1 MKITNFA
8 VKNYQFTLIIFLLFA
23 VVGVLTLFTMPRS
36 EDPTIHPPEY
46 LITVIYPGTSP
57 KDMEEQVV
65 KPIENKIYGLE
76 NIDKMLTTI
85 EDGVAVIQ
93 PKFKYGVDIDNKY
106 QQISTEINALKNSE
120 LPKDIYLIKIE
131 KISSSD
137 VKVLQAALVSDNVS
151 DKMLRDEADILKTRL
166 EKITNLKEVKYAGMP
181 EQEIRVDVQL
191 DKLAQLKIPLNIVIG
206 SLQSEAADIP
216 GGSINLESKVFNV
229 KTSGKLKNIE
239 DVANTV
245 IYNGNGKIIY
255 LKDVAEVSYKNQM
268 VNHITRVNGHRCV
281 LVTAAMKDNVNIA
294 KVQGEFLPILDEFSK
309 GLPPNIRLVK
319 TFDQATMVS
328 RRLGHLGFDF
338 ALAILLVVITLLPLG
353 FRASLIVMISIPLSL
368 ALGLIAMNLLGYS
381 LNQLSIVGLVVALGL
396 LVDDSIVVVE
406 NIERWLREGHSRKD
420 AILKGT
426 KQIGVAVVGCTATLV
441 IAFLPLAFLPDVAG
455 EFIRSLPMAVITSVL
470 ASMIVALTLVPF
482 IGSRILKTHTHGE
495 GNFFLKYLQKFLTY
509 SYRGIMPRA
518 LKWPKTTIGIS
529 LLLSGMAFFLF
540 TKTGFKLFPTSEK
553 PMFLINIKMP
563 LQADIPESDRVTKL
577 VENELTQHKEIV
589 YYTGNVG
596 KGNPQI
602 YYNIH
607 QQDIK
612 PDFAQIF
619 VQMDDEASPTS
630 KINLIKQLRQKFK
643 DFPYA
648 KIEVKDFEQG
658 TPIEA
663 NIVVRFFGDDP
674 DTLRALS
681 FKVEN
686 ILRSHPGTVY
696 INNELNT
703 YKSDVKITIDKE
715 KARTLGVLTS
725 DIDKLI
731 RMAVVGLTVGD
742 YIDDRGDS
750 RNVVITLA
758 RDKFSNLD
766 AFKNLY
772 VNNIQG
778 VPVLVNQIASISF
791 ETSPT
796 AINHFNKS
804 RFAKVTAL
812 TKENI
817 YANDVLKDIVPQLD
831 KLNMPAGYYYKL
843 SGEAESEGDALGGN
857 FLSVILLSTFLFI
870 GVLLL
875 QFKTFKGIIIV
886 LSIIPLG
893 ILGGVIML
901 LIAGYPMSLVSIIG
915 FIGLSGIQVKNS
927 LLLVDFTNQLRAE
940 GYSIDEA
947 INMAGETRFLPVVL
961 TSITAICGLIPLAL
975 NPNPLIAPLA
985 IVLIGGLISSTILS
999 RIVTPVM
1006 YKLIPPSIE
1015 ENNHAATIK
1024 QEEVHFNLQ
1033 PNN

>member
-57 KDMEEQVV
+57 NDMEEQVV

-76 NIDKMLTTI
+76 NIDKMLTTV
-85 EDGVAVIQ
+85 EDGVAAIQ
-93 PKFKYGVDIDNKY
+93 VKFKYGVDINNKY
-106 QQISTEINALKNSE
+106 QEISTEINALKNSE
-120 LPKDIYLIKIE
+120 LPKDIYLIKTE

-137 VKVLQAALVSDNVS
+137 VKIFQVALVSDNAS
-151 DKMLRDEADILKTRL
+151 DKLLRDEADILKTRL
-166 EKITNLKEVKYAGMP
+166 EKITNLKEVKYSGMP
-181 EQEIRVDVQL
+181 EQEIRIDVQL
-191 DKLAQLKIPLNIVIG
+191 DKLAQLKIPLNIVVG

-216 GGSINLESKVFNV
+216 GGSINLDSKIFNV
-229 KTSGKLKNIE
+229 KTSGKFKNID
-239 DVANTV
+239 DVANTI
-245 IYNGNGKIIY
+245 IYNANGKIVY
-255 LKDVAEVSYKNQM
+255 LKDVAGVSYKNEM
-268 VNHITRVNGHRCV
+268 VKHITRVNGHRCV

-294 KVQGEFLPILDEFSK
+294 KVQKEFIPVVDEFSK
-309 GLPPNIRLVK
+309 GLPPNIRLAK
-319 TFDQATMVS
+319 SFDQATLVS
-328 RRLGHLGFDF
+328 QRLGHLGFDF
-338 ALAILLVVITLLPLG
+338 GLAILLVVITLLPLG

-368 ALGLIAMNLLGYS
+368 AIGLVALNLLGFS

-406 NIERWLREGHSRKD
+406 NIERWLREGHSRMD
-420 AILKGT
+420 AVLKGT
-426 KQIGVAVVGCTATLV
+426 KQIGIAVAGCTATLV
-441 IAFLPLAFLPDVAG
+441 IAFLPLAFLPDAPG
-455 EFIRSLPMAVITSVL
+455 EFMRSLPMAVITSVL

-482 IGSRILKTHTHGE
+482 MGSRILKTHTHGE
-495 GNFFLKYLQKFLTY
+495 GNFFLKQLQKFLTY

-518 LKWPKTTIGIS
+518 LKYPKTTIGIS
-529 LLLSGMAFFLF
+529 LVLSALAFFLF
-540 TKTGFKLFPTSEK
+540 TKAGFKLFPTSEK
-553 PMFLINIKMP
+553 PMFLVNIKMP

-577 VENELTQHKEIV
+577 VENELKQHKEIV
-589 YYTGNVG
+589 YYTSNVG

-602 YYNIH
+602 YYNVH
-607 QQDIK
+607 QQDVK
-612 PDFAQIF
+612 PDFAQVF
-619 VQMDDEASPTS
+619 VQLDDEASPGS
-630 KINLIKQLRQKFK
+630 KVALIKQLREKFK

-658 TPIEA
+658 PAIEA
-663 NIVVRFFGDDP
+663 NIVVRVFGEDP
-674 DTLRALS
+674 DTLRKLS
-681 FKVEN
+681 FKVED
-686 ILRSHPGTVY
+686 ILRNNPGTVY

-703 YKSDVKITIDKE
+703 YKSDVKITINRE

-725 DIDKLI
+725 DVDKVI
-731 RMAVVGLTVGD
+731 RLAVAGLTVGD

-778 VPVLVNQIASISF
+778 VPVLVNQIATIAF

-804 RFAKVTAL
+804 RFAKVTSL
-812 TKENI
+812 TKDNV

-831 KLNMPAGYYYKL
+831 SLKMPSGYYYKL

-857 FLSVILLSTFLFI
+857 FLSVILLSTFLFV

-893 ILGGVIML
+893 ILGGVVML
-901 LIAGYPMSLVSIIG
+901 LITGHPMSMVSIIG

-940 GYSIDEA
+940 GYSIDKA
-947 INMAGETRFLPVVL
+947 ITIAGETRFLPVVL

-975 NPNPLIAPLA
+975 NSNPLISPLA
-985 IVLIGGLISSTILS
+985 IVLIGGLISSTILA

-1015 ENNHAATIK
+1015 NI
-1024 QEEVHFNLQ
+1024 
-1033 PNN
+1033 

>member
-8 VKNYQFTLIIFLLFA
+8 VKNYQFTLVIFLLFA

-46 LITVIYPGTSP
+46 VITVIYPGTSP

-76 NIDKMLTTI
+76 SIDKILTTV

-93 PKFKYGVDIDNKY
+93 PKFKYGVDVDNKY
-106 QQISTEINALKNSE
+106 QEISTEINALKNSE
-120 LPKDIYLIKIE
+120 LPKDIYLIKTE

-137 VKVLQAALVSDNVS
+137 VKILQVALVSDNAS
-151 DKMLRDEADILKTRL
+151 GKLLRDEADILKTHL
-166 EKITNLKEVKYAGMP
+166 EKITNLKEVKYSGMP
-181 EQEIRVDVQL
+181 EQEIRIDVQL

-216 GGSINLESKVFNV
+216 GGSINLESKIFNV
-229 KTSGKLKNIE
+229 KTSGKFKNIE

-245 IYNGNGKIIY
+245 IYNASGKIIY
-255 LKDVAEVSYKNQM
+255 LKDVAEVSYKDET

-281 LVTAAMKDNVNIA
+281 LVTAAMKENVNIA
-294 KVQGEFLPILDEFSK
+294 NVQEEFLPVLEEFSK
-309 GLPPNIRLVK
+309 GLPSNIRLVK

-328 RRLGHLGFDF
+328 QRLGHLGFDF

-368 ALGLIAMNLLGYS
+368 ALGLIALNLLGYS

-406 NIERWLREGHSRKD
+406 NIERWLREGHSRMD

-426 KQIGVAVVGCTATLV
+426 KQIGIAVIGCTATLV

-509 SYRGIMPRA
+509 SYRGIMRRA

-529 LLLSGMAFFLF
+529 LILSVLAFFLF
-540 TKTGFKLFPTSEK
+540 TKAGFKLFPTSEK
-553 PMFLINIKMP
+553 PMFLVNIKMP

-577 VENELTQHKEIV
+577 VENELKQHKEIV
-589 YYTGNVG
+589 YYTSNVG

-602 YYNIH
+602 YYNVH
-607 QQDIK
+607 QQDVK
-612 PDFAQIF
+612 PDFAQVF
-619 VQMDDEASPTS
+619 VQMDNEASPDS
-630 KINLIKQLRQKFK
+630 KIDLIKRLRQRFK

-663 NIVVRFFGDDP
+663 NIVVRVFGEDP
-674 DTLRALS
+674 NKLRELS
-681 FKVEN
+681 FKVEDL
-686 ILRSHPGTVY
+686 LRKHPGTVY

-703 YKSDVKITIDKE
+703 YKSDVKIEINKE

-725 DIDKLI
+725 DIDKVI
-731 RMAVVGLTVGD
+731 RMAVAGLTVGD

-778 VPVLVNQIASISF
+778 VPVLVSQIATISF

-804 RFAKVTAL
+804 RFAKVTSL
-812 TKENI
+812 TKENV
-817 YANDVLKDIVPQLD
+817 YANDILKDIVPQLN
-831 KLNMPAGYYYKL
+831 KLEMPPGYYYKL
-843 SGEAESEGDALGGN
+843 SGEAESEGDTLGGN
-857 FLSVILLSTFLFI
+857 FLSVILLSAFLFV

-893 ILGGVIML
+893 ILGGVVML
-901 LIAGYPMSLVSIIG
+901 LIAGHPMSLVSIIG

-927 LLLVDFTNQLRAE
+927 LLLVDFTNQLRAD
-940 GYSIDEA
+940 GYSIDDA
-947 INMAGETRFLPVVL
+947 INIAGETRFLPVVL
-961 TSITAICGLIPLAL
+961 TSITAICGLIPLAW

-1015 ENNHAATIK
+1015 NI
-1024 QEEVHFNLQ
+1024 
-1033 PNN
+1033 

>member
-57 KDMEEQVV
+57 KDMEEQVA

-76 NIDKMLTTI
+76 NIDKMLTTV
-85 EDGVAVIQ
+85 EDGIAVIQ
-93 PKFKYGVDIDNKY
+93 PKFKYGVDVDNKY
-106 QQISTEINALKNSE
+106 QEISTEMNALKNSE
-120 LPKDIYLIKIE
+120 LPKDIYLIKTE

-137 VKVLQAALVSDNVS
+137 VKVLQVALVSNNAS
-151 DKMLRDEADILKTRL
+151 DKLMRDEADILKSRL
-166 EKITNLKEVKYAGMP
+166 EKITNLKEVKYFGMP
-181 EQEIRVDVQL
+181 EQEIRIDVQL
-191 DKLAQLKIPLNIVIG
+191 DKLAQLKIPLNLVVG
-206 SLQSEAADIP
+206 SLQSEAADVP
-216 GGSINLESKVFNV
+216 GGSVNLDSKVFNV
-229 KTSGKLKNIE
+229 KTSGKFKDIE
-239 DVANTV
+239 DVAGTV
-245 IYNGNGKIIY
+245 IYNANGKIVY
-255 LKDVAEVSYKNQM
+255 LKDVAEVSYKNET
-268 VNHITRVNGHRCV
+268 VNHITRINGHRCV

-294 KVQGEFLPILDEFSK
+294 EVQQEFTPILDEFSK
-309 GLPPNIRLVK
+309 RLPSNIRLVK
-319 TFDQATMVS
+319 NFDQADMVS
-328 RRLGHLGFDF
+328 QRLGHLGFDF

-368 ALGLIAMNLLGYS
+368 ALGLIALNLLGYS

-426 KQIGVAVVGCTATLV
+426 QQIGVAVIGCTATLV
-441 IAFLPLAFLPDVAG
+441 IAFLPLAFLPDTAG

-495 GNFFLKYLQKFLTY
+495 GNFFLKYLQRFLTY
-509 SYRGIMPRA
+509 SYRRIMPLA
-518 LKWPKTTIGIS
+518 LKWPKTTIGLS
-529 LLLSGMAFFLF
+529 LIVSALAFFLF
-540 TKTGFKLFPTSEK
+540 TKAGFKLFPTSEK

-577 VENELTQHKEIV
+577 VEDELKQHKEIV
-589 YYTGNVG
+589 YYTSNVG

-602 YYNIH
+602 YYNVH

-619 VQMDDEASPTS
+619 VQMDQEASPTS
-630 KINLIKQLRQKFK
+630 KIDLIRRLRQRFK

-663 NIVVRFFGDDP
+663 NIVIRVFGEDP

-686 ILRSHPGTVY
+686 ILRNHPGTVY

-703 YKSDVKITIDKE
+703 YKSDVKIKINKE

-725 DIDKLI
+725 DIDRVI
-731 RMAVVGLTVGD
+731 RLAVAGLTVGD

-778 VPVLVNQIASISF
+778 IPVLVSQIATISF

-804 RFAKVTAL
+804 RFVKL
-812 TKENI
+812 TSLTRENV
-817 YANDVLKDIVPQLD
+817 YANDVLKDIVPQLNAL
-831 KLNMPAGYYYKL
+831 KMPPGYYYKL
-843 SGEAESEGDALGGN
+843 SGEAESEGDTLGGN
-857 FLSVILLSTFLFI
+857 FLAVILLSAFLFI

-893 ILGGVIML
+893 IFGGVVML
-901 LIAGYPMSLVSIIG
+901 LITGNPMSLVSIIG

-927 LLLVDFTNQLRAE
+927 LLLVDFTNQLRVE
-940 GYSIDEA
+940 GHSIDEA
-947 INMAGETRFLPVVL
+947 ISMAGETRFLPVVL
-961 TSITAICGLIPLAL
+961 TSITAICGLIPLAM

-1006 YKLIPPSIE
+1006 YKLIPPKIE
-1015 ENNHAATIK
+1015 PGE
-1024 QEEVHFNLQ
+1024 
-1033 PNN
+1033 

>member
-36 EDPTIHPPEY
+36 EDPTTHAPQY

-76 NIDKMLTTI
+76 NIDKILTTV

-93 PKFKYGVDIDNKY
+93 PKFKYGVDVDNKY
-106 QQISTEINALKNSE
+106 QEISTEINALKNSE
-120 LPKDIYLIKIE
+120 LPKDIYLIKTE

-137 VKVLQAALVSDNVS
+137 VKILQVALVSNNAS
-151 DKMLRDEADILKTRL
+151 AKLLRDEADILKTRL
-166 EKITNLKEVKYAGMP
+166 EKITNLKEVKYFGMP
-181 EQEIRVDVQL
+181 EQEIRIDVQL
-191 DKLAQLKIPLNIVIG
+191 DKLAQLKIPLNIVMG

-216 GGSINLESKVFNV
+216 GGSINLESKIFNV
-229 KTSGKLKNIE
+229 KTSGKLKNVE

-245 IYNGNGKIIY
+245 IYNANGKIVY
-255 LKDVAEVSYKNQM
+255 LKDVAKVSYKDQI
-268 VNHITRVNGHRCV
+268 VNHITRINGHRCV
-281 LVTAAMKDNVNIA
+281 LVTAALKDNVNIA
-294 KVQGEFLPILDEFSK
+294 KVQEEFLPILDEFSK
-309 GLPPNIRLVK
+309 GLPSNIQFVK

-328 RRLGHLGFDF
+328 QRLGHLGFDF
-338 ALAILLVVITLLPLG
+338 GLAILLVVITLLPLG

-368 ALGLIAMNLLGYS
+368 ALGLIALNILGFS

-406 NIERWLREGHSRKD
+406 NIERWLREGHSLKD
-420 AILKGT
+420 AVLKGT
-426 KQIGVAVVGCTATLV
+426 KQIGVAVVGCTATLI
-441 IAFLPLAFLPDVAG
+441 IAFLPLAFLPDIAG

-509 SYRGIMPRA
+509 SYRGIMPLV

-529 LLLSGMAFFLF
+529 LIFSALAFFLF
-540 TKTGFKLFPTSEK
+540 TKAGFKLFPTSEK

-577 VENELTQHKEIV
+577 VENELKQHKEIV
-589 YYTGNVG
+589 YYTSNVG

-602 YYNIH
+602 YYNVH
-607 QQDIK
+607 QQDVK

-619 VQMDDEASPTS
+619 VQMDNEASPDS
-630 KINLIKQLRQKFK
+630 KIELIKQLRQRFK
-643 DFPYA
+643 TFPYA

-663 NIVVRFFGDDP
+663 NIVVRVFGENQ

-681 FKVEN
+681 FKVED
-686 ILRSHPGTVY
+686 ILRKHPGTVY

-703 YKSDVKITIDKE
+703 YKSDVKVKINKE

-725 DIDKLI
+725 DVDKVI
-731 RMAVVGLTVGD
+731 RMAVAGLTVGD

-750 RNVVITLA
+750 RNIVITLS

-778 VPVLVNQIASISF
+778 VPVLVDQIATISF

-804 RFAKVTAL
+804 RFAKVTSL
-812 TKENI
+812 TKENV
-817 YANDVLKDIVPQLD
+817 YANDVLKDIVPQLN
-831 KLNMPAGYYYKL
+831 KLKMPPGYYYKL

-893 ILGGVIML
+893 ILGGVVML
-901 LIAGYPMSLVSIIG
+901 LITGHPMSLVSIIG

-927 LLLVDFTNQLRAE
+927 LLLVDFTNQLRAD
-940 GYSIDEA
+940 GYSIDKA
-947 INMAGETRFLPVVL
+947 IDIAGETRFLPVVL

-1006 YKLIPPSIE
+1006 YKLIPPTIE
-1015 ENNHAATIK
+1015 SEG
-1024 QEEVHFNLQ
+1024 
-1033 PNN
+1033 

>member
-57 KDMEEQVV
+57 KDMEEQVA

-76 NIDKMLTTI
+76 NIDKMLTTV
-85 EDGVAVIQ
+85 EDGIAVIQ
-93 PKFKYGVDIDNKY
+93 PKFKYGVDVDNKY
-106 QQISTEINALKNSE
+106 QEISTEMNALKNSE
-120 LPKDIYLIKIE
+120 LPKDIYLIKTE

-137 VKVLQAALVSDNVS
+137 VKVLQVALVSNNAS
-151 DKMLRDEADILKTRL
+151 DKLMRDEADILKSRL
-166 EKITNLKEVKYAGMP
+166 EKITNLKEVKYFGMP
-181 EQEIRVDVQL
+181 EQEIRIDVQL
-191 DKLAQLKIPLNIVIG
+191 DKLAQLKIPLNLVVG
-206 SLQSEAADIP
+206 SLQSEAADVP
-216 GGSINLESKVFNV
+216 GGSVNLDSKVFNV
-229 KTSGKLKNIE
+229 KTSGKFKDIE
-239 DVANTV
+239 DVAGTV
-245 IYNGNGKIIY
+245 IYNANGKIVY
-255 LKDVAEVSYKNQM
+255 LKDVAEVSYKNET
-268 VNHITRVNGHRCV
+268 VNHITRINGHRCV

-294 KVQGEFLPILDEFSK
+294 EVQQEFTPILDEFSK
-309 GLPPNIRLVK
+309 RLPSNIRLVK
-319 TFDQATMVS
+319 NFDQADMVS
-328 RRLGHLGFDF
+328 QRLGHLGFDF

-368 ALGLIAMNLLGYS
+368 ALGLIALNLLGYS

-426 KQIGVAVVGCTATLV
+426 QQIGVAVIGCTATLV
-441 IAFLPLAFLPDVAG
+441 IAFLPLAFLPDTAG

-495 GNFFLKYLQKFLTY
+495 GNFFLKYLQRFLTY
-509 SYRGIMPRA
+509 SYRRIMPLA
-518 LKWPKTTIGIS
+518 LKWPKTTIGLS
-529 LLLSGMAFFLF
+529 LIVSALAFFLF
-540 TKTGFKLFPTSEK
+540 TKAGFKLFPTSEK

-577 VENELTQHKEIV
+577 VEDELKQHKEIV
-589 YYTGNVG
+589 YYTSNVG

-602 YYNIH
+602 YYNVH

-619 VQMDDEASPTS
+619 VQMDQEASPTS
-630 KINLIKQLRQKFK
+630 KIDLIRRLRQRFK

-663 NIVVRFFGDDP
+663 NIVIRVFGEDP

-686 ILRSHPGTVY
+686 ILRNHPGTVY

-703 YKSDVKITIDKE
+703 YKSDVKIKINKE

-725 DIDKLI
+725 DIDKVI
-731 RMAVVGLTVGD
+731 RLAVAGLTVGD

-778 VPVLVNQIASISF
+778 IPVLVSQIATISF

-804 RFAKVTAL
+804 RFVKL
-812 TKENI
+812 TSLTRENV
-817 YANDVLKDIVPQLD
+817 YANDVLKDIVPQLNAL
-831 KLNMPAGYYYKL
+831 KMPPGYYYKL
-843 SGEAESEGDALGGN
+843 SGEAESEGDTLGGN
-857 FLSVILLSTFLFI
+857 FLAVILLSAFLFI

-893 ILGGVIML
+893 IFGGVVML
-901 LIAGYPMSLVSIIG
+901 LITGNPMSLVSIIG

-927 LLLVDFTNQLRAE
+927 LLLVDFTNQLRME
-940 GYSIDEA
+940 GHSIDEA
-947 INMAGETRFLPVVL
+947 ISMAGETRFLPVVL
-961 TSITAICGLIPLAL
+961 TSITAICGLIPLAM

-985 IVLIGGLISSTILS
+985 IVLIGGLISSTVLS

-1006 YKLIPPSIE
+1006 YKLIPPKIE
-1015 ENNHAATIK
+1015 PGE
-1024 QEEVHFNLQ
+1024 
-1033 PNN
+1033 

>member
-1 MKITNFA
+1 MKITNFS
-8 VKNYQFTLIIFLLFA
+8 VRNYQFTLIIFLLVA

-36 EDPTIHPPEY
+36 EDPTTHPPQY

-76 NIDKMLTTI
+76 NIEKILTTV

-106 QQISTEINALKNSE
+106 QEISTEINALKNSE
-120 LPKDIYLIKIE
+120 LPKDIYLIKTE
-131 KISSSD
+131 KISSAD
-137 VKVLQAALVSDNVS
+137 VKILQVALVSDNAS
-151 DKMLRDEADILKTRL
+151 GKLLRDKADILKTRL
-166 EKITNLKEVKYAGMP
+166 EKITNLKEVKYFGMP
-181 EQEIRVDVQL
+181 EQQIRIDMQL
-191 DKLAQLKIPLNIVIG
+191 DKLAQQKIPLNVVIG

-216 GGSINLESKVFNV
+216 GGSINLESKIFNV
-229 KTSGKLKNIE
+229 KTSGKFKTVD

-245 IYNGNGKIIY
+245 IYNANGKIVY
-255 LKDVAEVSYKNQM
+255 LRDVAEVSYKDGT
-268 VNHITRVNGHRCV
+268 VDHITRLNGHRCV

-294 KVQGEFLPILDEFSK
+294 AVQQEFLPVLEAFSK
-309 GLPPNIRLVK
+309 ELPGNVRMIK
-319 TFDQATMVS
+319 NFDQANMVS
-328 RRLGHLGFDF
+328 QRLGHLGFDF

-368 ALGLIAMNLLGYS
+368 ALGLIALNALGYS

-420 AILKGT
+420 AVLKGT
-426 KQIGVAVVGCTATLV
+426 KQIGIAVVGCTATLV

-455 EFIRSLPMAVITSVL
+455 EFIRSLPVAIMTSVL

-482 IGSRILKTHTHGE
+482 LGSRMLKTHTHGE
-495 GNFFLKYLQKFLTY
+495 GNVFLKYLQKFLTSAY
-509 SYRGIMPRA
+509 SRIMPLA
-518 LKWPKTTIGIS
+518 LKWPKTTVALS
-529 LLLSGMAFFLF
+529 LALSGLAFFLF
-540 TKTGFKLFPTSEK
+540 TLAGFKLFPTSEK

-577 VENELTQHKEIV
+577 VEYELKKHKEII
-589 YYTGNVG
+589 YYTANVG
-596 KGNPQI
+596 KGNPQV
-602 YYNIH
+602 YYNVH
-607 QQDIK
+607 QQDVK
-612 PDFAQIF
+612 PDFGQVF
-619 VQMDDEASPTS
+619 VQLDDEASPGEKTA
-630 KINLIKQLRQKFK
+630 LIKKLREKFK
-643 DFPYA
+643 DFPFA
-648 KIEVKDFEQG
+648 RIEVKDFEQG

-663 NIVVRFFGDDP
+663 NIVVRLFGEDQQK
-674 DTLRALS
+674 LRELS
-681 FKVEN
+681 FKVEE
-686 ILRSHPGTVY
+686 LLKKHPGTFYV
-696 INNELNT
+696 NNELNT
-703 YKSDVKITIDKE
+703 YKSDLKIRIDKE

-725 DIDKLI
+725 DVDRVI
-731 RMAVVGLTVGD
+731 RMAVAGLTVGD

-750 RNVVITLA
+750 RSVVITLP

-766 AFKNLY
+766 VFKNLY

-778 VPVLVNQIASISF
+778 TPVLVDQIATISF

-804 RFAKVTAL
+804 RFAKVTSL
-812 TKENI
+812 VKEGVL
-817 YANDVLKDIVPQLD
+817 ANDVLKEIVPQLD
-831 KLNMPAGYYYKL
+831 KLKMPPGYYYKL

-857 FLSVILLSTFLFI
+857 FLSVILLSGFLFV

-893 ILGGVIML
+893 ILGGVVFL
-901 LIAGYPMSLVSIIG
+901 LFTGSPMSLVSIIG

-961 TSITAICGLIPLAL
+961 TSITAICGLLPIAL

-985 IVLIGGLISSTILS
+985 VVLIGGLISSTVLS

-1006 YKLIPPSIE
+1006 YKLIPPNIE
-1015 ENNHAATIK
+1015 MD
-1024 QEEVHFNLQ
+1024 
-1033 PNN
+1033 

>member
-1 MKITNFA
+1 
-8 VKNYQFTLIIFLLFA
+8 
-23 VVGVLTLFTMPRS
+23 
-36 EDPTIHPPEY
+36 
-46 LITVIYPGTSP
+46 

-76 NIDKMLTTI
+76 NIDKILTSI

-106 QQISTEINALKNSE
+106 QEISTEINALKNSE
-120 LPKDIYLIKIE
+120 LPKDIYLIKTE

-137 VKVLQAALVSDNVS
+137 VKILQVALMSNNAS
-151 DKMLRDEADILKTRL
+151 GKTLRDEADILKARL
-166 EKITNLKEVKYAGMP
+166 EKITNLKEVKYTGMP
-181 EQEIRVDVQL
+181 EQEIRIDMQL
-191 DKLAQLKIPLNIVIG
+191 DKLAQLKIPLNVVVG

-216 GGSINLESKVFNV
+216 GGSINLDSKVFNV
-229 KTSGKLKNIE
+229 KTSGKFKNVD

-245 IYNGNGKIIY
+245 IYNANGKIIY
-255 LKDVAEVSYKNQM
+255 LKDVAAVSYKDGT
-268 VNHITRVNGHRCV
+268 VNHITRINGDRCI
-281 LVTAAMKDNVNIA
+281 LVTAAMKDNVNISKVKEEYMPVLNEFA
-294 KVQGEFLPILDEFSK
+294 KDLPA
-309 GLPPNIRLVK
+309 NIK
-319 TFDQATMVS
+319 MIKNFDQADMVS
-328 RRLGHLGFDF
+328 QRLGHLGFDF
-338 ALAILLVVITLLPLG
+338 MLAIALVIITLLPLG

-368 ALGLIAMNLLGYS
+368 ALGLIALNLLGYS

-406 NIERWLREGHSRKD
+406 NIERRLREGHSKKD

-426 KQIGVAVVGCTATLV
+426 KQIGVAVIGCTATLV
-441 IAFLPLAFLPDVAG
+441 IAFLPLAFLPDMAG

-482 IGSRILKTHTHGE
+482 IGSRLLKTHTHGE
-495 GNFFLKYLQKFLTY
+495 GNFFLKNLQKFLSF
-509 SYRGIMPRA
+509 SYRGIMPKA
-518 LKWPKTTIGIS
+518 LKWPKVTIAIS
-529 LLLSGMAFFLF
+529 LVLSVLAFMLF
-540 TKTGFKLFPTSEK
+540 PLAGFKLFPTSEK

-577 VENELTQHKEIV
+577 VEAELKNHKEVV
-589 YYTGNVG
+589 YYTANVG
-596 KGNPQI
+596 KGNPQV
-602 YYNIH
+602 YYNVH

-612 PDFAQIF
+612 PDFGQIF
-619 VQMDDEASPTS
+619 VQLDDEASPKS
-630 KINLIKQLRQKFK
+630 KTDLIKILRLKFK

-648 KIEVKDFEQG
+648 KIEIKDFEQG

-663 NIVVRFFGDDP
+663 NIVVRVFGENQ

-681 FKVEN
+681 FKVED
-686 ILRSHPGTVY
+686 ILRKHPGTFY
-696 INNELNT
+696 INNELNVN
-703 YKSDVKITIDKE
+703 KSDVKIKIDKE

-725 DIDKLI
+725 DIDKVI
-731 RMAVVGLTVGD
+731 RMAVAGLNVGD
-742 YIDDRGDS
+742 YIDDRGDA
-750 RNVVITLA
+750 RNVVITLP
-758 RDKFSNLD
+758 REKFSNLD
-766 AFKNLY
+766 ALKNLY

-778 VPVLVNQIASISF
+778 TPVQIDQVASIGF
-791 ETSPT
+791 EMSPT

-804 RFAKVTAL
+804 RFAKVTSL
-812 TKENI
+812 TKDNVL
-817 YANDVLKDIVPQLD
+817 ANDVLKDIVPELN
-831 KLNMPAGYYYKL
+831 KLKLPSGYYYKL

-857 FLSVILLSTFLFI
+857 FLSIILLSAFLFI

-893 ILGGVIML
+893 ILGGVLLL
-901 LIAGYPMSLVSIIG
+901 LITGNPMSLVSIIG

-947 INMAGETRFLPVVL
+947 IKMAGETRFLPVVL
-961 TSITAICGLIPLAL
+961 TSITAICGLLPIAL
-975 NPNPLIAPLA
+975 NPNPLVAPLA

-1006 YKLIPPSIE
+1006 YKLIPPTIE
-1015 ENNHAATIK
+1015 SK
-1024 QEEVHFNLQ
+1024 EELEAEQ
-1033 PNN
+1033 

>member
-1 MKITNFA
+1 
-8 VKNYQFTLIIFLLFA
+8 L
-23 VVGVLTLFTMPRS
+23 
-36 EDPTIHPPEY
+36 
-46 LITVIYPGTSP
+46 
-57 KDMEEQVV
+57 
-65 KPIENKIYGLE
+65 
-76 NIDKMLTTI
+76 
-85 EDGVAVIQ
+85 
-93 PKFKYGVDIDNKY
+93 
-106 QQISTEINALKNSE
+106 
-120 LPKDIYLIKIE
+120 
-131 KISSSD
+131 
-137 VKVLQAALVSDNVS
+137 
-151 DKMLRDEADILKTRL
+151 LRDEADILKTRL
-166 EKITNLKEVKYAGMP
+166 EKITDLKEVKYSGMP

-191 DKLAQLKIPLNIVIG
+191 DKLAQLKIPLDVVAG

-216 GGSINLESKVFNV
+216 GGSINLDSKVFNV
-229 KTSGKLKNIE
+229 KTSGKLKNVE

-245 IYNGNGKIIY
+245 IYNANGKIIY
-255 LKDVAEVSYKNQM
+255 LKDVAEVSYRNEM
-268 VNHITRVNGHRCV
+268 VNHITRVNGHHCV
-281 LVTAAMKDNVNIA
+281 LVTAAMKDGVNITQ
-294 KVQGEFLPILDEFSK
+294 VQEEFLPVLDEFSK
-309 GLPPNIRLVK
+309 VLPANIQLVK

-328 RRLGHLGFDF
+328 QRLGHLGFDF
-338 ALAILLVVITLLPLG
+338 GLAILLVVITLLPLG

-368 ALGLIAMNLLGYS
+368 AIGLIALNLLGYS

-406 NIERWLREGHSRKD
+406 NIERWLREGHSRMD
-420 AILKGT
+420 AVLKGT

-441 IAFLPLAFLPDVAG
+441 IAFLPLAFLPDAAG
-455 EFIRSLPMAVITSVL
+455 EFMRSLPMAVITSVL

-482 IGSRILKTHTHGE
+482 MGSRLLKTHTHGE
-495 GNFFLKYLQKFLTY
+495 GNFFLKQLQKFLTY

-518 LKWPKTTIGIS
+518 LKYPKTTIGIS
-529 LLLSGMAFFLF
+529 LILSVLAFFLF

-563 LQADIPESDRVTKL
+563 LQADIPESDRVTRL
-577 VENELTQHKEIV
+577 VENELKQHKEIV
-589 YYTGNVG
+589 YYTSNVG

-602 YYNIH
+602 YYNVH
-607 QQDIK
+607 QQDVK

-619 VQMDDEASPTS
+619 VQMDDEASPDS
-630 KINLIKQLRQKFK
+630 KVELVKQLREKFK

-658 TPIEA
+658 PPIEA
-663 NIVVRFFGDDP
+663 NIVVRVFGEDP
-674 DTLRALS
+674 DTLRKLS
-681 FKVEN
+681 FKVED
-686 ILRSHPGTVY
+686 ILRNNPGTVY

-703 YKSDVKITIDKE
+703 YKSDVKIEINKE

-725 DIDKLI
+725 DVDKVI
-731 RMAVVGLTVGD
+731 RMAVAGLTVGD
-742 YIDDRGDS
+742 YIDDRGDA
-750 RNVVITLA
+750 RNVVLTLPK
-758 RDKFSNLD
+758 DKFSNLD

-778 VPVLVNQIASISF
+778 VPVLVNQIATISF

-804 RFAKVTAL
+804 RFAKITSL
-812 TKENI
+812 TKEGV

-831 KLNMPAGYYYKL
+831 KLKMPPGYYYKL
-843 SGEAESEGDALGGN
+843 SGEAESEGDTLGGN

-893 ILGGVIML
+893 ILGGVVML
-901 LIAGYPMSLVSIIG
+901 LITGHPMSMVSIIG

-927 LLLVDFTNQLRAE
+927 LLLVDFTNQLRTE
-940 GYSIDEA
+940 GHSIDSA
-947 INMAGETRFLPVVL
+947 IKIAGETRFLPVVL
-961 TSITAICGLIPLAL
+961 TSITAICGLIPLAW
-975 NPNPLIAPLA
+975 NPNPLISPLA

-1015 ENNHAATIK
+1015 NI
-1024 QEEVHFNLQ
+1024 
-1033 PNN
+1033 

>member
-8 VKNYQFTLIIFLLFA
+8 VKNYQFTLIIFLLVA

-36 EDPTIHPPEY
+36 EDPTTHPPQY

-76 NIDKMLTTI
+76 NIEKILTTV

-106 QQISTEINALKNSE
+106 QEISTEINALKNSE
-120 LPKDIYLIKIE
+120 LPKDIYLIKTE
-131 KISSSD
+131 KISSTD
-137 VKVLQAALVSDNVS
+137 VKVLQVALISDNAS
-151 DKMLRDEADILKTRL
+151 GKLLRDEADILKTRL
-166 EKITNLKEVKYAGMP
+166 EKITNLKDVKYFGMP
-181 EQEIRVDVQL
+181 EQEIRINMQL
-191 DKLAQLKIPLNIVIG
+191 DKLAQLKIPLNLVIG
-206 SLQSEAADIP
+206 SLQSEAVDIP

-229 KTSGKLKNIE
+229 KTSGKLRTAE
-239 DVANTV
+239 DVASTV
-245 IYNGNGKIIY
+245 IYNANGKIIY
-255 LKDVAEVSYKNQM
+255 LKDVADVSYKDGTID
-268 VNHITRVNGHRCV
+268 HITRLNGHRCV
-281 LVTAAMKDNVNIA
+281 LVTAGMKANVNITSA
-294 KVQGEFLPILDEFSK
+294 QKEFLPVLDEFSK
-309 GLPPNIRLVK
+309 SLPANIRMVK
-319 TFDQATMVS
+319 NFDQANMVS
-328 RRLGHLGFDF
+328 ERLGHLGFDF
-338 ALAILLVVITLLPLG
+338 GLAIVLVIITLLPLG
-353 FRASLIVMISIPLSL
+353 FRASLMVMISIPLSL

-426 KQIGVAVVGCTATLV
+426 QQIGIAVVGCTATLV
-441 IAFLPLAFLPDVAG
+441 IAFLPLAFLPDMAG
-455 EFIRSLPMAVITSVL
+455 EFIRCLPMAVMTSVL

-482 IGSRILKTHTHGE
+482 LGSRMLKTHTHGE
-495 GNFFLKYLQKFLTY
+495 GNFFLKHLQLFLTR
-509 SYRGIMPRA
+509 SYARVMPLA
-518 LKWPKTTIGIS
+518 LKWPRTTIGIS
-529 LLLSGMAFFLF
+529 LALSGLAFFLF
-540 TKTGFKLFPTSEK
+540 TQTGFKLFPTSEK
-553 PMFLINIKMP
+553 PMFLINIKLP
-563 LQADIPESDRVTKL
+563 LQADIPESDRVTRL
-577 VENELTQHKEIV
+577 VEGELKKYKEIV
-589 YYTGNVG
+589 YYTSNVG

-602 YYNIH
+602 YYNVH
-607 QQDIK
+607 QQDVK

-619 VQMDDEASPTS
+619 VQLDEEASPKS
-630 KINLIKQLRQKFK
+630 KTDLIKQLRQKFK

-648 KIEVKDFEQG
+648 RIEVKDFEQG

-663 NIVVRFFGDDP
+663 NIVVRVFGEDQ
-674 DTLRALS
+674 DTLRKLS
-681 FKVEN
+681 FKVEE
-686 ILRSHPGTVY
+686 ILRKNPGTFYV
-696 INNELNT
+696 NNELNT
-703 YKSDVKITIDKE
+703 YKTDVKIKIDKE

-725 DIDKLI
+725 DVDKVV
-731 RMAVVGLTVGD
+731 RMAVAGLTVGD

-750 RNVVITLA
+750 RNVVITLP
-758 RDKFSNLD
+758 RNKFSNLD
-766 AFKNLY
+766 ALKNLY

-778 VPVLVNQIASISF
+778 TPVLVDQIATISF

-804 RFAKVTAL
+804 RFAKVTSL
-812 TKENI
+812 TKEHVL
-817 YANDVLKDIVPQLD
+817 ANDILKEVVPELN
-831 KLNMPAGYYYKL
+831 KLKMPPGYYYKL

-857 FLSVILLSTFLFI
+857 FLSVIILSTFLFV

-893 ILGGVIML
+893 ILGGVVLL
-901 LIAGYPMSLVSIIG
+901 LITGNPMSMVSIIG

-927 LLLVDFTNQLRAE
+927 LLLVDFTNQLRTE
-940 GYSIDEA
+940 GRSIDEA
-947 INMAGETRFLPVVL
+947 IAIAGETRFLPVVL
-961 TSITAICGLIPLAL
+961 TSITAICGLLPIAL

-999 RIVTPVM
+999 RVVTPVM
-1006 YKLIPPSIE
+1006 YKLIPPHLESDTK
-1015 ENNHAATIK
+1015 TID
-1024 QEEVHFNLQ
+1024 
-1033 PNN
+1033 

>member
-8 VKNYQFTLIIFLLFA
+8 VKNYQFTLIIFLLVA

-36 EDPTIHPPEY
+36 EDPTTHPPQY

-76 NIDKMLTTI
+76 NIEKILTTV

-106 QQISTEINALKNSE
+106 QEISTEINALKNSE
-120 LPKDIYLIKIE
+120 LPKDIYLIKTE
-131 KISSSD
+131 KISSTD
-137 VKVLQAALVSDNVS
+137 VKVLQVALISDNAS
-151 DKMLRDEADILKTRL
+151 GKLLRDEADILKTRL
-166 EKITNLKEVKYAGMP
+166 EKITNLKDVKYFGMP
-181 EQEIRVDVQL
+181 EQEIRINMQL
-191 DKLAQLKIPLNIVIG
+191 DKLAQLKIPLNLVIG
-206 SLQSEAADIP
+206 SLQSEAVDIP

-229 KTSGKLKNIE
+229 KTSGKLRTAE
-239 DVANTV
+239 DVASTV
-245 IYNGNGKIIY
+245 IYNANGKIIY
-255 LKDVAEVSYKNQM
+255 LKDVADVSYKDGTID
-268 VNHITRVNGHRCV
+268 HITRLNGHRCV
-281 LVTAAMKDNVNIA
+281 LVTAGMKANVNITSA
-294 KVQGEFLPILDEFSK
+294 QKEFLPVLDEFSK
-309 GLPPNIRLVK
+309 SLPANIRMVK
-319 TFDQATMVS
+319 NFDQANMVS
-328 RRLGHLGFDF
+328 ERLGHLGFDF
-338 ALAILLVVITLLPLG
+338 GLAIVLVIITLLPLG
-353 FRASLIVMISIPLSL
+353 FRASLMVMISIPLSL

-426 KQIGVAVVGCTATLV
+426 QQIGIAVVGCTATLV
-441 IAFLPLAFLPDVAG
+441 IAFLPLAFLPDMAG
-455 EFIRSLPMAVITSVL
+455 EFIRCLPMAVMTSVL

-482 IGSRILKTHTHGE
+482 LGSRMLKTHTHGE
-495 GNFFLKYLQKFLTY
+495 GNFFLKHLQLFLTR
-509 SYRGIMPRA
+509 SYARVMPLA
-518 LKWPKTTIGIS
+518 LKWPRTTIGIS
-529 LLLSGMAFFLF
+529 LALSGLAFFLF
-540 TKTGFKLFPTSEK
+540 TQTGFKLFPTSEK
-553 PMFLINIKMP
+553 PMFLINIKLP
-563 LQADIPESDRVTKL
+563 LQADIPESDRVTRL
-577 VENELTQHKEIV
+577 VEGELKKHKEIV
-589 YYTGNVG
+589 YYTSNVG

-602 YYNIH
+602 YYNVH
-607 QQDIK
+607 QQDVK

-619 VQMDDEASPTS
+619 VQLDEEASPKS
-630 KINLIKQLRQKFK
+630 KTDLIKQLRQKFK

-648 KIEVKDFEQG
+648 RIEVKDFEQG

-663 NIVVRFFGDDP
+663 NIVVRVFGEDQ
-674 DTLRALS
+674 DTLRKLS
-681 FKVEN
+681 FKVEE
-686 ILRSHPGTVY
+686 ILRKNRGTFYV
-696 INNELNT
+696 NNELNT
-703 YKSDVKITIDKE
+703 YKSDIKIRIDKE

-725 DIDKLI
+725 DIQKVV
-731 RMAVVGLTVGD
+731 RMAVAGLTVGD

-750 RNVVITLA
+750 RNVVITLP
-758 RDKFSNLD
+758 RNKFSNLD
-766 AFKNLY
+766 VLKNLY

-778 VPVLVNQIASISF
+778 TPVLVNQIATISF

-804 RFAKVTAL
+804 RFAKVTSL
-812 TKENI
+812 TKEHVL
-817 YANDVLKDIVPQLD
+817 ANDILKEVVPELN
-831 KLNMPAGYYYKL
+831 KLKMPPGYYYKL

-857 FLSVILLSTFLFI
+857 FLSVIILSTFLFV

-893 ILGGVIML
+893 ILGGVVLL
-901 LIAGYPMSLVSIIG
+901 LITGNPMSMVSIIG

-927 LLLVDFTNQLRAE
+927 LLLVDFTNQLRTE
-940 GYSIDEA
+940 GRSIDEA
-947 INMAGETRFLPVVL
+947 IAIAGETRFLPVVL
-961 TSITAICGLIPLAL
+961 TSITAICGLLPIAL

-999 RIVTPVM
+999 RVVTPVM
-1006 YKLIPPSIE
+1006 YKLIPPHLESDTK
-1015 ENNHAATIK
+1015 TID
-1024 QEEVHFNLQ
+1024 
-1033 PNN
+1033 

>member
-57 KDMEEQVV
+57 NDMEEQVV

-76 NIDKMLTTI
+76 NIDKMLTTV
-85 EDGVAVIQ
+85 EDGVAAIQ
-93 PKFKYGVDIDNKY
+93 VKFKYGVDINNKY
-106 QQISTEINALKNSE
+106 QEISTEINALKNSE
-120 LPKDIYLIKIE
+120 LPKDIYLIKTE

-137 VKVLQAALVSDNVS
+137 VKIFQVALVSDNAS
-151 DKMLRDEADILKTRL
+151 DKLLRDEADILKTRL
-166 EKITNLKEVKYAGMP
+166 EKITNLKEVKYSGMP
-181 EQEIRVDVQL
+181 EQEIRIDVQL
-191 DKLAQLKIPLNIVIG
+191 DKLAQLKIPLNIVVG

-216 GGSINLESKVFNV
+216 GGSINLDSKIFNV
-229 KTSGKLKNIE
+229 KTSGKFKNID
-239 DVANTV
+239 DVANTI
-245 IYNGNGKIIY
+245 IYNANGKIVY
-255 LKDVAEVSYKNQM
+255 LKDVAGVSYKNEM
-268 VNHITRVNGHRCV
+268 VKHITRVNGHRCV

-294 KVQGEFLPILDEFSK
+294 KVQKEFIPVVDEFSK
-309 GLPPNIRLVK
+309 GLPPNIRLAK
-319 TFDQATMVS
+319 SFDQATLVS
-328 RRLGHLGFDF
+328 QRLGHLGFDF
-338 ALAILLVVITLLPLG
+338 GLAILLVVITLLPLG

-368 ALGLIAMNLLGYS
+368 AIGLIALNLLGFS

-406 NIERWLREGHSRKD
+406 NIERWLREGHSRMD
-420 AILKGT
+420 AVLKGT
-426 KQIGVAVVGCTATLV
+426 KQIGIAVAGCTATLV
-441 IAFLPLAFLPDVAG
+441 IAFLPLAFLPDAPG
-455 EFIRSLPMAVITSVL
+455 EFMRSLPMAVITSVL

-482 IGSRILKTHTHGE
+482 MGSRILKTHTHGE
-495 GNFFLKYLQKFLTY
+495 GNFFLKQLQKFLTY

-518 LKWPKTTIGIS
+518 LKYPKTTIGIS
-529 LLLSGMAFFLF
+529 LVLSALAFFLF
-540 TKTGFKLFPTSEK
+540 TKAGFKLFPTSEK
-553 PMFLINIKMP
+553 PMFLVNIKMP

-577 VENELTQHKEIV
+577 VENELKQHKEIV
-589 YYTGNVG
+589 YYTSNVG

-602 YYNIH
+602 YYNVH
-607 QQDIK
+607 QQDVK
-612 PDFAQIF
+612 PDFAQVF
-619 VQMDDEASPTS
+619 VQLDDEASPGS
-630 KINLIKQLRQKFK
+630 KVALIKQLREKFK

-658 TPIEA
+658 PAIEA
-663 NIVVRFFGDDP
+663 NIVVRVFGEDP
-674 DTLRALS
+674 DTLRKLS
-681 FKVEN
+681 FKVED
-686 ILRSHPGTVY
+686 ILRNNPGTVY

-703 YKSDVKITIDKE
+703 YKSDVKITINRE

-725 DIDKLI
+725 DVDKVI
-731 RMAVVGLTVGD
+731 RLAVAGLTVGD

-778 VPVLVNQIASISF
+778 VPVLVNQIATIAF

-804 RFAKVTAL
+804 RFAKVTSL
-812 TKENI
+812 TKDNV

-831 KLNMPAGYYYKL
+831 SLKMPSGYYYKL

-857 FLSVILLSTFLFI
+857 FLSVILLSTFLFV

-893 ILGGVIML
+893 ILGGVVLL
-901 LIAGYPMSLVSIIG
+901 LITGHPMSMVSIIG

-940 GYSIDEA
+940 GYSIDKA
-947 INMAGETRFLPVVL
+947 ITIAGETRFLPVVL

-975 NPNPLIAPLA
+975 NSNPLISPLA
-985 IVLIGGLISSTILS
+985 IVLIGGLISSTILA

-1015 ENNHAATIK
+1015 NI
-1024 QEEVHFNLQ
+1024 
-1033 PNN
+1033 